1 MDTLEITDLQRI
13 LNNYESLKNELNTYF
28 GTNIIF
34 ISIILNGYFTLPF
47 NHFLNAVENNIDSTR
62 IFGILWTGDK
72 KSFAPYSSAPDFEDI
87 NRYEENGANLENV
100 INISKTYFLK
110 SGAFHAGNK
119 RIAQTIR
126 RGLQL

>member
-1 MDTLEITDLQRI
+1 MNTLEITDLQRI

-28 GTNIIF
+28 GTNIVF
-34 ISIILNGYFTLPF
+34 IPLILNGYFTLPF
-47 NHFLNAVENNIDSTR
+47 NHFLNAIENNIDSTR
-62 IFGILWTGDK
+62 VFEIAWSGERKEFI
-72 KSFAPYSSAPDFEDI
+72 PYGSAPNFEDI

-110 SGAFHAGNK
+110 SGAFYAGNK
-119 RIAQTIR
+119 RIAQTVR